1 MTFNE
6 IKEILEEKGVKYE
19 IRPKEGYGLVEF
31 WTDTAGQDIPTEF
44 DFDGTPDGFVKEFVE
59 RAENYDVDEEVE
71 LFVGMR
77 GKQGVPDTIRELIDD
92 CQEAK
97 NTLLDIA
104 KALKDGNTKSM
115 DASLRGVGISE
126 ITGSVS
132 KTQTEEIQTVEM
144 EMARNL
150 WKEFG
155 DVPIDD
161 NDCIT
166 CRWRSFEKGT
176 NRFDIWKWFEDFFE
190 LSVAED
196 LMEVS

>member
-1 MTFNE
+1 MTFKK

-44 DFDGTPDGFVKEFVE
+44 DFDGTPEGFVKEFVE
-59 RAENYDVDEEVE
+59 RAEIYDVDEEVE
-71 LFVGMR
+71 LFAGMR

-104 KALKDGNTKSM
+104 KALKDGNAKSI

-126 ITGSVS
+126 ITGQRDPYKVTQIDKILNASDLYAYLNGDR
-132 KTQTEEIQTVEM
+132 KTSGANTINLDRKPLEIIKAFYEGKKIVVE
-144 EMARNL
+144 
-150 WKEFG
+150 
-155 DVPIDD
+155 
-161 NDCIT
+161 
-166 CRWRSFEKGT
+166 
-176 NRFDIWKWFEDFFE
+176 
-190 LSVAED
+190 
-196 LMEVS
+196 EVSA